1 MPLSPRVLRRSSIG
15 GLFVLAVLLPPSLAQ
30 QQKRLVRIAFSRTST
45 VKPAELRKALTDAC
59 PNLELTRDPLR
70 SDYALEAMAETIN
83 VVYPADVTRYRFTL
97 FDRSGNIFFS
107 TAPHTFAKA
116 VHNICIAL
124 DGQIEGRDADFND
137 DEPRSPS
144 STPDDQHN

>member
-1 MPLSPRVLRRSSIG
+1 MPSSARTFCRCSIAAAFLLSASFPSSD
-15 GLFVLAVLLPPSLAQ
+15 AQ
-30 QQKRLVRIAFSRTST
+30 PQKRRVRIAFSRTST
-45 VKPAELRKALTDAC
+45 VKLAELRTALTHAC
-59 PNLELTRDPLR
+59 PNLELTRDPFR

-124 DGQIEGRDADFND
+124 DTTSERRDADPDD
-137 DEPRSPS
+137 DEPRPPS